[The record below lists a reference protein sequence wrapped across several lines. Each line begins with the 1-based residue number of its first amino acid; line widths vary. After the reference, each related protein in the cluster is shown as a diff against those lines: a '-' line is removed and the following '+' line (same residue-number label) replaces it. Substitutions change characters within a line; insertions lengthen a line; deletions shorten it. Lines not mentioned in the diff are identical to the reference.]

1 MIFDIGKPKNV
12 FSVDYLKSPNDV
24 LRFGAILDS
33 VYNPFEKYGV
43 RRVINAATSMTMLGG
58 SISPPEVFRAM
69 EDASRAFVRIPELQH
84 WAGKILA
91 DATGAE
97 GGLPTAGAGNGIML
111 AAAACIMRGTA
122 LEKYDPLKQETWTSL
137 TQKLPLRTEGLRTG
151 FVVQKSNRNVY
162 DHNVECA
169 GGRFIE
175 VGTSDATS
183 EAELHDAFDPAKV
196 CAYYFTV
203 RPSYKGLPL
212 ETVIKVAH
220 HHGVPVIVDAAS
232 ELPPKDNLRRYIS
245 RGADLVI
252 FSGGKFIAGPNNS
265 GILVGKRN
273 LIKLAHL
280 QAYPFHGVGRAA
292 KLSRETIVGLVAALR
307 IYFEQDFESLFKSWE
322 SKAEWIAKQL
332 DGIPG
337 LEVGLTCEST
347 VEDGTPMVPLCY
359 LKVDEKAIGM
369 SGRELSEKLREGDP
383 SIEAPYEPAFLIE
396 DFKDKITINPE
407 FMLEGDEQIVV
418 DRVRQILR
426 KAKPSS

>member
-1 MIFDIGKPKNV
+1 M
-12 FSVDYLKSPNDV
+12 
-24 LRFGAILDS
+24 DS

-43 RRVINAATSMTMLGG
+43 RRLINAATCMTMLGG

-69 EDASRAFVRIPELQH
+69 EDASKAFVRITELQH

-91 DATGAE
+91 EVTGAE

-111 AAAACIMRGTA
+111 AAAACIMRGTE
-122 LEKYDPLKQETWTSL
+122 LEKHDPLRLETWTSL
-137 TQKLPLRTEGLRTG
+137 TQRLPLRTEGLKTG

-175 VGTSDATS
+175 VGTPDGTS
-183 EAELHDAFDPAKV
+183 EKELHDAFEPAKV

-220 HHGVPVIVDAAS
+220 GHGVPVIVDAAS
-232 ELPPKDNLRRYIS
+232 ELPPKENLRRYIS

-265 GILVGKRN
+265 GILVGKRE

-280 QAYPFHGVGRAA
+280 QAYPFHGIGRAA
-292 KLSRETIVGLVAALR
+292 KLSRETIVGLITALR
-307 IYFEQDFESLFKSWE
+307 IYLAQDFEALYKAWE
-322 SKAEWIAKQL
+322 RKAKWIAGQL
-332 DGIPG
+332 GGISG
-337 LEVGLTCEST
+337 LEVGLTCMST
-347 VEDGTPMVPLCY
+347 VEERTPMVPLCY
-359 LKVDEKAIGM
+359 LKFDEKVLGIN
-369 SGRELSEKLREGDP
+369 GRELANRLREGDP
-383 SIEAPYEPAFLIE
+383 SIEAPYEPSFLLE
-396 DFKDKITINPE
+396 DYKQKMTINPE
-407 FMLEGDEQIVV
+407 YLLEGDERIVV
-418 DRVRQILR
+418 NKIKEILR
-426 KAKPSS
+426 LVKLREG